1 MMNTVKDSMITI
13 GQGGGAILI
22 SWMEFI
28 PEIIRVVILLA
39 TLVHIVV
46 KIRKDLK

>member
-1 MMNTVKDSMITI
+1 MESVKDSLVTI

-28 PEIIRVVILLA
+28 PEMVRVGILIA
-39 TLVHIVV
+39 TFVHIII
-46 KIRKDLK
+46 KIKKEIK

>member
-1 MMNTVKDSMITI
+1 MITI
-13 GQGGGAILI
+13 GQGGGTILI

-39 TLVHIVV
+39 TLVHIIV

>member
-1 MMNTVKDSMITI
+1 MNNLKDSLITV

-28 PEIIRVVILLA
+28 PEIVRFGILVA
-39 TLVHIVV
+39 TLVHIVI
-46 KIRKDLK
+46 KIRNELK

>member
-1 MMNTVKDSMITI
+1 MNSVKDSLITV

-28 PEIIRVVILLA
+28 PEVIRLGILIA
-39 TLVHIVV
+39 TFVHIII
-46 KIRKDLK
+46 KIKKEMK